1 MADDFFFSIEIIF
14 SDAFLAARI
23 AFTAQTGSLSRP
35 TRKVTSQSSGRFA
48 RKPRSEHKPPKS
60 CRQEMWR
67 SSRLERTHLEIERV
81 IRPVG
86 NIISHPPATSGLIQ
100 QRHKQQLTRAH
111 SKSLS
116 LSHSSSSPTQS
127 SLNKN
132 CSLSPSL
139 PSPHLSSPDNL
150 NPFKPSMKGD
160 G

>member
-1 MADDFFFSIEIIF
+1 MLNKLELINYKLIFFSIEIIF

-116 LSHSSSSPTQS
+116 LSLPLHQ
-127 SLNKN
+127 LNH
-132 CSLSPSL
+132 LSIKIALSVL
-139 PSPHLSSPDNL
+139 PSPPLTSPL
-150 NPFKPSMKGD
+150 LII
-160 G
+160 